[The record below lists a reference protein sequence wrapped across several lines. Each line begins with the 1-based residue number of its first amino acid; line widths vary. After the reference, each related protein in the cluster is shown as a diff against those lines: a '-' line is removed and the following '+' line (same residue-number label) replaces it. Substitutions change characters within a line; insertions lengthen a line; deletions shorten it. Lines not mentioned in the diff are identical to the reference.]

1 MRSIDD
7 IMRERVDSLDM
18 SRGEQLANIQE
29 LLSNLYPGKVR
40 ARRLQRQVLTIETPS
55 SAVANDLRLR
65 REELLDKFADME
77 VVDIKI
83 SIG

>member
-7 IMRERVDSLDM
+7 IMRDRVDSLDM

-65 REELLDKFADME
+65 REELLDTFADME

>member
-7 IMRERVDSLDM
+7 IMRDRVDSLDM

-40 ARRLQRQVLTIETPS
+40 ARRLQRKVLTIETPS